1 MSAATGEVRLSPPP
15 ARPRPRAA
23 AADASGANRGAR
35 DRWLLMRLLGAAQST
50 PKVADRLL
58 AERGGSLGSVLAT
71 SDERLRQLGA
81 DGNGIAMLRL
91 LREAIEAVL
100 DPAQDTRPLIDGPG
114 TLMRLFRAE
123 MAWLPVEQVR
133 AAFLDAG
140 QRLIRIEVVSA
151 GSVRSAPVY
160 PRELARRCLELSSTG
175 VILVHNHPS
184 GDPTPSAE
192 DLEISRSVAAA
203 LETIDAQLID
213 HLVMARSGW
222 ASAMPA
228 IRSRST
234 VSTVRISTARAC
246 ADRPHEAD
254 TKT

>member
-1 MSAATGEVRLSPPP
+1 MTIATGEVRLSPAPHRP
-15 ARPRPRAA
+15 VPRRRARESARVET
-23 AADASGANRGAR
+23 GAR

-50 PKVADRLL
+50 PRVADRLL
-58 AERGGSLGSVLAT
+58 AERGSLGSVLAT

-100 DPAQDTRPLIDGPG
+100 DPGPDSRPLVDGPQ

-123 MAWLPVEQVR
+123 MALLPVEQVR

-140 QRLIRIEVVSA
+140 QRLICIETISN
-151 GSVRSAPVY
+151 GSVRAAPVY
-160 PRELARRCLELSSTG
+160 PRELARRCLELSATG
-175 VILVHNHPS
+175 LVLVHNHPS
-184 GDPTPSAE
+184 GDPTPSEE
-192 DLEISRSVAAA
+192 DREISRAVAAA

-213 HLVMARSGW
+213 HLVVARNGW

-228 IRSRST
+228 IRTPGR

-246 ADRPHEAD
+246 ADAACAAD
-254 TKT
+254 SEY

>member
-1 MSAATGEVRLSPPP
+1 MTAATGEVRLSPAP
-15 ARPRPRAA
+15 ARPERRGRP
-23 AADASGANRGAR
+23 SGAGQAGNGAR

-50 PKVADRLL
+50 PRVADRLL
-58 AERGGSLGSVLAT
+58 AERGSLGSVLAT

-100 DPAQDTRPLIDGPG
+100 EPAVDARPIIDGPG

-140 QRLIRIEVVSA
+140 NRLLRIELVGS

-160 PRELARRCLELSSTG
+160 PRELAKRCLELSATG
-175 VILVHNHPS
+175 LILVHNHPS
-184 GDPTPSAE
+184 GDPTPSRE
-192 DLEISRSVAAA
+192 DHEISQSVAAA
-203 LETIDAQLID
+203 LETIDARLID
-213 HLVMARSGW
+213 HLVVARSGW
-222 ASAMPA
+222 ASAMPKA
-228 IRSRST
+228 RNAHGL
-234 VSTVRISTARAC
+234 STVRISTARPC
-246 ADRPHEAD
+246 AAGAHAAD
-254 TKT
+254 SRQ